1 MLYRPDGQHE
11 GKLFST
17 GKHTIEVPVPSDGE
31 YVVEVRAHSEGGD
44 GEVAQIKISG
54 EQNFFLPSNTPWK
67 SWSKHF
73 LLVHSPEMS
82 ATFMPK
88 TGEAASSSEVTAL
101 IIMVYLKSS

>member
-11 GKLFST
+11 GELFST

-54 EQNFFLPSNTPWK
+54 EQITSLHLSHSPQK
-67 SWSKHF
+67 SWTKYF
-73 LLVHSPEMS
+73 LLHTVQRCTNLSH
-82 ATFMPK
+82 PK
-88 TGEAASSSEVTAL
+88 SER
-101 IIMVYLKSS
+101 

>member
-54 EQNFFLPSNTPWK
+54 EQITSSFLPVLLENLGVNIFFLCILQRRP
-67 SWSKHF
+67 H
-73 LLVHSPEMS
+73 HSC
-82 ATFMPK
+82 PK
-88 TGEAASSSEVTAL
+88 LER
-101 IIMVYLKSS
+101 

>member
-54 EQNFFLPSNTPWK
+54 EQNFFLPTLLGNLGVSTFFLCTIQRCPLH
-67 SWSKHF
+67 SCSK
-73 LLVHSPEMS
+73 LER
-82 ATFMPK
+82 
-88 TGEAASSSEVTAL
+88 
-101 IIMVYLKSS
+101 

>member
-54 EQNFFLPSNTPWK
+54 ELKEIPFFLPMLLGNLRINT
-67 SWSKHF
+67 F
-73 LLVHSPEMS
+73 LLY
-82 ATFMPK
+82 T
-88 TGEAASSSEVTAL
+88 
-101 IIMVYLKSS
+101 I